1 MNTLH
6 QKRKW
11 VNNLYTILITE
22 NNEMI
27 ATVRER
33 IMQRSKLVDNL
44 HFLTAPTYKN
54 VDMSGFTVLLEYKL
68 PVSCEA
74 HSEELVLSDGL
85 YDGYLEY
92 KLPFDTNLTKEA
104 GKIEMQLTF
113 LKNEM
118 DAEGKVTQFAR
129 KISSCFVDII
139 PIAAWSNMIPD
150 AELTAIDQRILKLD
164 AIANQLVDAQEL
176 ALSKKADDISYENN
190 TIQLM
195 ADGKKIGTSHILDQQ
210 TEFDVVEFGKEDDTE
225 EDDSYTLVEF

>member
-1 MNTLH
+1 M
-6 QKRKW
+6 
-11 VNNLYTILITE
+11 YTILITE

-44 HFLTAPTYKN
+44 HFLVSQTYKN
-54 VDMSGFTVLLEYKL
+54 MDMSGFSVLLEYKL
-68 PVSCEA
+68 PISCEA
-74 HSEELVLSDGL
+74 CLEELVLSDEL
-85 YDGYLEY
+85 YDNYLEY
-92 KLPFDTNLTKEA
+92 KLPFDTDLTKEA

-118 DAEGKVTQFAR
+118 DEEGKITQYVR

-139 PIAAWSNMIPD
+139 PITAWSNMIPV

-164 AIANQLVDAQEL
+164 AIANQLVDSQEL

-195 ADGKKIGTSHILDQQ
+195 ADGKKIGTSHVLDQQ
-210 TEFDVVEFGKEDDTE
+210 AEFDVVEFGNDENTDDN
-225 EDDSYTLVEF
+225 DGYTLVEF